1 MNHNNAGHFGFEKTL
16 SRIQESFWFPMM
28 HRFTKK
34 YVSACF
40 ECAHHKA
47 PGGPKE
53 GLLHVIPKVEIPFH
67 TLHADHLGPFVR
79 SKRGNAYLLTI
90 IDAFTRY
97 IRIKAVRD
105 TKTATAVRIFK
116 DFGYFGIPNRL
127 ITDRGTCFT
136 SSKFKSSTQNFGIKH
151 ILNAVATPRV
161 NGQIEHFNLTI
172 MDALGA
178 RCYNEKENTWDEH
191 IGEIQLS
198 INTTVNKSTGKS
210 LSELLFGCKLMNPS
224 ENIIN
229 DVILN

>member
-1 MNHNNAGHFGFEKTL
+1 MNHDNAGHFGFEKTL
-16 SRIQESFWFPMM
+16 SRIQESFWFPKM

-47 PGGPKE
+47 PGSPKE
-53 GLLHVIPKVEIPFH
+53 DLLHVIPKVEIPFH
-67 TLHADHLGPFVR
+67 TLHADHLGPFVH

-97 IRIKAVRD
+97 ISIKAVRD

-116 DFGYFGIPNRL
+116 DFGYFGILNRL
-127 ITDRGTCFT
+127 ITDKGT

-151 ILNAVATPRV
+151 ILHAVATPRA
-161 NGQIEHFNLTI
+161 NGQIEHFNRTI
-172 MDALGA
+172 IPDALSA
-178 RCYNEKENTWDEH
+178 RCHNEKENTWDEH

-210 LSELLFGCKLMNPS
+210 PSELLFGYKLINPS